1 MAVVEEDSVLVFSEE
16 KSQQTR
22 TRCPTRGGLKTTL
35 PAISMKDQQ
44 IDEDKVRNMTEKLNI
59 TLEELKIKKD
69 SFGQHSKV
77 CRT

>member
-1 MAVVEEDSVLVFSEE
+1 MAMVEEDSVLVFSEE

-22 TRCPTRGGLKTTL
+22 TRSPDRGGLKTTL

-59 TLEELKIKKD
+59 TLEELKIK
-69 SFGQHSKV
+69 
-77 CRT
+77 